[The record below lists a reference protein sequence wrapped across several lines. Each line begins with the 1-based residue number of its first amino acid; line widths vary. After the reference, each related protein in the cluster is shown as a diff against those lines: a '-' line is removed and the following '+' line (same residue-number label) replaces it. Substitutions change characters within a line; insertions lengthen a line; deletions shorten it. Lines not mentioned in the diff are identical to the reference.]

1 MSYIDGFVI
10 AVPTA
15 NKKKFIEFAGSV
27 DTIFTDGSNGRTK
40 KHAMP
45 P

>member
-15 NKKKFIEFAGSV
+15 NQEKFIEHGRSV
-27 DTIFTDGSNGRTK
+27 DTIFTELGG
-40 KHAMP
+40 
-45 P
+45 